1 MRLTRRECVVYQGSS
16 SPTPSP
22 EEAAKL
28 VEFISILR
36 GPGQA
41 SSRTARRTQEK
52 AKWGLVVCRV
62 SCSARAQARRRGG
75 PPGAQAPAVRTLP
88 TLPRSP
94 YPPFCNQFFLAKILV
109 TDSIRTAIV
118 TESGERE
125 RERGKVTWRSAVQL
139 PLGAKMASRRGTGLS
154 GRRRILRRAF
164 KVDGTIEC
172 EIDSL
177 SPPQAKAEATAG
189 AAEPEMKGKM
199 AAVVV
204 LCHGQWSS
212 KYGAW
217 PVPVCRPAGASP

>member
-1 MRLTRRECVVYQGSS
+1 MWSS
-16 SPTPSP
+16 SPFYEVQPRRRP
-22 EEAAKL
+22 ERQEEHKKKRSGGWLSVVSRAQ
-28 VEFISILR
+28 R
-36 GPGQA
+36 GPRHGGGEDLRALRLLPSLVAHSPPQPVPPLLQ
-41 SSRTARRTQEK
+41 SIFFGEDFGNRLHPHRYCNGKRR
-52 AKWGLVVCRV
+52 
-62 SCSARAQARRRGG
+62 
-75 PPGAQAPAVRTLP
+75 
-88 TLPRSP
+88 
-94 YPPFCNQFFLAKILV
+94 
-109 TDSIRTAIV
+109 
-118 TESGERE
+118 ERE

-177 SPPQAKAEATAG
+177 SPPQAQAEATAG
-189 AAEPEMKGKM
+189 AAEPERKGKM

>member
-28 VEFISILR
+28 VEFISILP
-36 GPGQA
+36 GPTQA

-75 PPGAQAPAVRTLP
+75 PVRALRLLP
-88 TLPRSP
+88 SHVAHSP
-94 YPPFCNQFFLAKILV
+94 PQPVPPLLQSIFFGEDFL
-109 TDSIRTAIV
+109 TDSIRKAIV

-177 SPPQAKAEATAG
+177 SPPQAQAEATAG

>member
-1 MRLTRRECVVYQGSS
+1 MWSS
-16 SPTPSP
+16 SPFY
-22 EEAAKL
+22 E
-28 VEFISILR
+28 V
-36 GPGQA
+36 
-41 SSRTARRTQEK
+41 
-52 AKWGLVVCRV
+52 
-62 SCSARAQARRRGG
+62 QARRRPVRQEEHKKKRSGG
-75 PPGAQAPAVRTLP
+75 WLSVVSRAQRGPRHGGGEDLRALRLLPSRGAHSPPQPV
-88 TLPRSP
+88 
-94 YPPFCNQFFLAKILV
+94 PPSESIFFGEDFNNRLHPQSYCNGK
-109 TDSIRTAIV
+109 RR
-118 TESGERE
+118 ERE

>member
-1 MRLTRRECVVYQGSS
+1 LWSS
-16 SPTPSP
+16 SPSYQVQPRRRP
-22 EEAAKL
+22 ERQEEHKKKRSGGWLSVVSRAQ
-28 VEFISILR
+28 R
-36 GPGQA
+36 GPRHGGGEDRYGR
-41 SSRTARRTQEK
+41 SGS
-52 AKWGLVVCRV
+52 CR
-62 SCSARAQARRRGG
+62 
-75 PPGAQAPAVRTLP
+75 RTLP
-88 TLPRSP
+88 TLPAART
-94 YPPFCNQFFLAKILV
+94 PPSAINFFWRRFPNRLHPHSYCNGK
-109 TDSIRTAIV
+109 RR
-118 TESGERE
+118 ERE

-177 SPPQAKAEATAG
+177 SPPQAQAEATAG